1 MDLTIYGSVQDGQG
15 HHGKTQEDTSAAPP
29 CKMTFPSVRAS
40 SGLPPVTETCPAA
53 HCCTVLLPSHR
64 EPPRKSASPSCLQ
77 GAGHAETR
85 PSSSCQTGPQG
96 NGITSYILHSHSET
110 EAHVWNGG
118 SGASPQALR
127 PPRPAV
133 PGQLKA
139 RTRSRCSRAWP
150 LPPDGEGWAGLLP
163 GHTEEMGPS

>member
-1 MDLTIYGSVQDGQG
+1 MDLTIYGPVQDG
-15 HHGKTQEDTSAAPP
+15 HGRHRKTQEDTPATPP
-29 CKMTFPSVRAS
+29 CKTPFPSVGAS

-53 HCCTVLLPSHR
+53 HCCVVLLPAHG
-64 EPPRKSASPSCLQ
+64 EPPRKSGSPSCLQ
-77 GAGHAETR
+77 GAGHAESR

-96 NGITSYILHSHSET
+96 NGITSHILHSHSET
-110 EAHVWNGG
+110 EAHVRNSG

-139 RTRSRCSRAWP
+139 RARSRCSGAGP

-163 GHTEEMGPS
+163 GHTEEMGLS